1 MIINVTPGVSDF
13 YLLESDDG
21 TESFQLDVHCGRR
34 NRTKASFQLRYER
47 EIILARLCTS
57 VPHTNPDG
65 ITLSAPHFHRHREGF
80 GANMPANLSRFP
92 ICRALLN
99 SSASRS
105 IFQNLRFKEVFRE
118 Y

>member
-65 ITLSAPHFHRHREGF
+65 ITLSAPHFHRYREGF
-80 GANMPANLSRFP
+80 GDKYARELEPLPNLQS
-92 ICRALLN
+92 ALK
-99 SSASRS
+99 
-105 IFQNLRFKEVFRE
+105 FFCQQVNLPEPQIQGGIS
-118 Y
+118 

>member
-47 EIILARLCTS
+47 EIILARLCTYARELEPLPNLQS
-57 VPHTNPDG
+57 ALKFFCQQVNLPEPQIQGG
-65 ITLSAPHFHRHREGF
+65 IS
-80 GANMPANLSRFP
+80 
-92 ICRALLN
+92 
-99 SSASRS
+99 
-105 IFQNLRFKEVFRE
+105 
-118 Y
+118 